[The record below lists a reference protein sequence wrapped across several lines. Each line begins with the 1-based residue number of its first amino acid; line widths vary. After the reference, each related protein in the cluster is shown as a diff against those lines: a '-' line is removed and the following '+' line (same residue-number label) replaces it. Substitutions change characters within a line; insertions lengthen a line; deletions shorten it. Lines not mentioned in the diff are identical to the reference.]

1 MPPTTLSFRCSTA
14 ELRMGAADLSFATL
28 SITFCRIALS
38 RASPGVPETAFT
50 AGVRL
55 VTREGR
61 WPGSVVLSLSD
72 LMVASTAPQASWPS
86 TMMRGVP
93 SMATAYSMLAI
104 VSLLAQLPAT
114 RQTNRS
120 PLPLSKAYSGAM
132 RESAQ
137 LRCRH
142 RDSGLQPVLHVHA

>member
-1 MPPTTLSFRCSTA
+1 MPPTTLGLPCSMAEFRI
-14 ELRMGAADLSFATL
+14 GVADFSFAKL
-28 SITFCRIALS
+28 SVMFGRNALVEFIAGPA
-38 RASPGVPETAFT
+38 RTAFT

-86 TMMRGVP
+86 TMIRGVLK
-93 SMATAYSMLAI
+93 MATAYSILAI
-104 VSLLAQLPAT
+104 VSSLAKLAAT

-137 LRCRH
+137 LRM
-142 RDSGLQPVLHVHA
+142 LA